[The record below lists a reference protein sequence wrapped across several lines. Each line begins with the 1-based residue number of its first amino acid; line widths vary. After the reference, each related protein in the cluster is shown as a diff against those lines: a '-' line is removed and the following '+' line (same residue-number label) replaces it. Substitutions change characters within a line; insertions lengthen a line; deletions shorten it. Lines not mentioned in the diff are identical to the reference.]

1 MDAQPS
7 SPAVRTSRPSFIDGE
22 LEIVRYAQFLAT
34 EYPKALRKAIKQA
47 VKEEQ
52 SALQEAAS
60 NDGDWN
66 QLANSMSVRYNTETA
81 DVVYGVTT
89 GKQAMQKAREKLTTM
104 AEVAK
109 KAIDGNTF
117 HSLFARVS
125 YKQLNIC
132 VMFVS
137 SFVAVNHGVF
147 FFFIF

>member
-22 LEIVRYAQFLAT
+22 LEIIKYAQFLAT

-66 QLANSMSVRYNTETA
+66 QLANNMSVRYNTETA

-89 GKQAMQKAREKLTTM
+89 GKQAMQKATDLEYGVPQQNAPRPLLRSFAKSREHDFGK
-104 AEVAK
+104 
-109 KAIDGNTF
+109 
-117 HSLFARVS
+117 RVEELVEMELRNK
-125 YKQLNIC
+125 YR
-132 VMFVS
+132 
-137 SFVAVNHGVF
+137 
-147 FFFIF
+147 